1 VQLQDL
7 NAFIAVASDRSFS
20 KAAKKLHRTQPAI
33 SQAIRRLEDELGD
46 KLFDRTSRNG
56 ALTEA
61 GALLQE
67 HATRLLRYASEAEAA
82 VRELQQVRRG
92 RVVIG
97 ANEAAVHS
105 LLPIVD
111 RFTREHP
118 HARVEVRRVASRQ
131 IATELLE
138 RSLDFGVL
146 TFQPPDK
153 GLQSISLGHDELVML
168 ANPTHRLAS
177 KKRVTIEEV
186 GREIVIAHNDP
197 SPARERVL
205 RVYERRHAPI
215 NIQIALPSLD
225 GIKRAVEMGLG
236 VAAMRAR
243 RDRARSPGGGQGA
256 GAELSPLGQVRVPE
270 GGGAVEGGGGVS
282 GTGAR
287 ESGGGEASGVHN
299 KGTGVITSSRSRT
312 ANPSPLSQLL
322 QTDPGVDRSR
332 PTCRRGTTR
341 GPPLAGR
348 CRTWRCRS

>member
-61 GALLQE
+61 GALLQQ
-67 HATRLLRYASEAEAA
+67 HATRLLRLAGEAEAA
-82 VRELQQVRRG
+82 VRELQQVRHG

-105 LLPIVD
+105 LLPVVE

-153 GLQSISLGHDELVML
+153 GLQSISLGSDELVML
-168 ANPTHRLAS
+168 ANPTHRLAL

-197 SPARERVL
+197 SPARDRVL

-236 VAAMRAR
+236 VAVLPRRCALGEIAR
-243 RDRARSPGGGQGA
+243 GHLVAVKVP
-256 GAELSPLGQVRVPE
+256 ELSSPRSIRFVFRKTGELSRAAMAFLELVRE
-270 GGGAVEGGGGVS
+270 RGEEAKKTELAV
-282 GTGAR
+282 R
-287 ESGGGEASGVHN
+287 
-299 KGTGVITSSRSRT
+299 
-312 ANPSPLSQLL
+312 
-322 QTDPGVDRSR
+322 
-332 PTCRRGTTR
+332 
-341 GPPLAGR
+341 
-348 CRTWRCRS
+348 